1 MNRMLR
7 RIAITLAL
15 IGLGLLPATTA
26 AAFST
31 AGSGG
36 GGHPTTTV
44 QVPASAT
51 LVPSS
56 LSGPGVTITITYK
69 CLPNGAYYG
78 FADVHVADST
88 ASNDTFFTPTCND
101 RRQRAPVFVAG
112 AFQAGN
118 GAASALLC
126 GFDCNSAQ
134 RSIKIK

>member
-31 AGSGG
+31 AGSGA

-44 QVPASAT
+44 QVPSSAT
-51 LVPSS
+51 LVP
-56 LSGPGVTITITYK
+56 SGPGVTITITYK
-69 CLPNGAYYG
+69 CLPNGGYYG
-78 FADVHVADST
+78 FADVRVADST
-88 ASNDTFFTPTCND
+88 VSNDTFFTPTCND

-118 GAASALLC
+118 GAASALVC
-126 GFDCNSAQ
+126 GFDCNSNQ